1 MPLIENGENPQ
12 TGLRGLDSLKAA
24 KLVELKASFTDAEQN
39 GFVLSSLGFEA
50 DANDTANRNVEGL
63 IKKLAADGKEKTL
76 FCDHN
81 NAMREV
87 TLEQL
92 KTLQLEIIDYGQ
104 QLYAKKWQLRE
115 AVNAADTAEAI
126 SAINWSSV

>member
-12 TGLRGLDSLKAA
+12 TGLRGLDSIKAA
-24 KLVELKASFTDAEQN
+24 KLEELKASFADAEMN
-39 GFVLSSLGFEA
+39 GFVMSSLGFEA

-63 IKKLAADGKEKTL
+63 IKVLSAQGVEKTL
-76 FCDHN
+76 FCDHH
-81 NAMREV
+81 NAMHEV

-92 KTLQLEIIDYGQ
+92 KTLQLEIIAYGQ
-104 QLYAKKWQLRE
+104 QLYSKKWLLCE

-126 SAINWSSV
+126 DAINWSSV

>member
-12 TGLRGLDSLKAA
+12 TGLRGLDGIKAA
-24 KLVELKASFTDAEQN
+24 KLAELNASFAAAEAG
-39 GFVLSSLGFEA
+39 GFVMSSLGFEV

-63 IKKLAADGKEKTL
+63 IKMLTATGTAQTV

-81 NAMREV
+81 NAMQQV
-87 TLEQL
+87 SLEQL
-92 KTLQLEIIDYGQ
+92 STIQLEIIGYGQ

-115 AVNAADTAEAI
+115 AVNAAATADEVNAV
-126 SAINWSSV
+126 SWDAA